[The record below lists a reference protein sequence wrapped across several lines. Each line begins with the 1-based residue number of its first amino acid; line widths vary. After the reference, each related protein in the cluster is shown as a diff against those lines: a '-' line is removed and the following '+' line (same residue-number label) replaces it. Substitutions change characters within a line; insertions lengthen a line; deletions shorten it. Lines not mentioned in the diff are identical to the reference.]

1 MRLITLAFAIAA
13 TLAEV
18 AKGDEAKRKEQFKK
32 TAGACKA
39 CHDKY
44 RNED

>member
-1 MRLITLAFAIAA
+1 MAA
-13 TLAEV
+13 LQKTGDQ
-18 AKGDEAKRKEQFKK
+18 AKIRDQFKK

-44 RNED
+44 RNKD